1 VVDEEDELD
10 DEDVPTRGA
19 ELELLVLELLV
30 LELLLLE
37 LLVLEPLVP
46 VFDEENAVQ
55 AELPERREEL
65 RRRSL

>member
-19 ELELLVLELLV
+19 ELELELLV